1 MEKKGKKRETRVG
14 SFAFKFSTPF
24 VQKWKNVERID
35 RFSRLLNNLHENVQ
49 ASTSWPWII
58 QPRKLRQN
66 CFLAFSREK
75 EKERKKGNGIK
86 VDLPILRNHRFLS
99 CFENLSPSFVLRDRD
114 IIVYMTQRI
123 TFFCYFLP
131 IEEKITEIDYIFV
144 TLNLTN
150 LRYL

>member
-1 MEKKGKKRETRVG
+1 MKMSKRLLVGHELFSRGNYAKIASLRFREKKREKKGNEI
-14 SFAFKFSTPF
+14 
-24 VQKWKNVERID
+24 E
-35 RFSRLLNNLHENVQ
+35 
-49 ASTSWPWII
+49 
-58 QPRKLRQN
+58 
-66 CFLAFSREK
+66 
-75 EKERKKGNGIK
+75 
-86 VDLPILRNHRFLS
+86 VDLPILRNQQDSFPVLKIFQNQRKRFLS

-131 IEEKITEIDYIFV
+131 IEEKITEIEYIFV

>member
-1 MEKKGKKRETRVG
+1 MSKRLLVGHELFSRGNYAKIASLRFREKKREKKGNEI
-14 SFAFKFSTPF
+14 
-24 VQKWKNVERID
+24 E
-35 RFSRLLNNLHENVQ
+35 
-49 ASTSWPWII
+49 
-58 QPRKLRQN
+58 
-66 CFLAFSREK
+66 
-75 EKERKKGNGIK
+75 
-86 VDLPILRNHRFLS
+86 VDLPILRNQQDSFPVLKIFQNQRKRFLS

-131 IEEKITEIDYIFV
+131 IEEKITEIEYIFV